1 MINFTV
7 PPDTARFLP
16 TRSEHDGLF
25 DTAAAYGTTEELWFV
40 EWEFKGPPWKN
51 RELYRKVSPHL
62 HAEKLK
68 TPTLVIHGQ
77 LDCRLDVVEGFQLL
91 TTLQRLKLPSKVLY
105 FPDEGYWV
113 IKPQNSRLCY
123 KTVNEWVDQWCAT
136 K

>member
-1 MINFTV
+1 MVVMINFTV

-51 RELYRKVSPHL
+51 RKFSPHL

-77 LDCRLDVVEGFQLL
+77 LDYRLDVAEGFQLL
-91 TTLQRLKLPSKVLY
+91 TTLQRLKLPSKCSTSRM
-105 FPDEGYWV
+105 V
-113 IKPQNSRLCY
+113 IGSQSTDSRLWY
-123 KTVNEWVDQWCAT
+123 KT
-136 K
+136 